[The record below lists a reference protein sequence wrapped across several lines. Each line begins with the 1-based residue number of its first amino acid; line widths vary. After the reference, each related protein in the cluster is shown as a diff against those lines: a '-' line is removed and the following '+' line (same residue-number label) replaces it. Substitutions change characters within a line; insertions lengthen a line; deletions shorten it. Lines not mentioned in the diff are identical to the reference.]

1 MPAKS
6 LRMTHPASVQTRFIA
21 KKSSWLAAVNPLTKA
36 GTGPERKD

>member
-6 LRMTHPASVQTRFIA
+6 SLTHHPTSVQTRFIA
-21 KKSSWLAAVNPLTKA
+21 KKSSWLAAVNSLTKA